1 MNTAEP
7 FAKISLYATDNQGNS
22 VTEYLGYTD
31 INLFDSTTATS
42 LASALKNFAQDI
54 NYLTTNTY
62 KRSDVSY
69 SVELDTF
76 TP

>member
-7 FAKISLYATDNQGNS
+7 FAKITMYATDSQGNS
-22 VTEYLGYTD
+22 VSEYLGYTD
-31 INLFDSTTATS
+31 INLFNASTASS
-42 LASALKNFAQDI
+42 LVSALKSFAQDI
-54 NYLTTNTY
+54 NGLTTNTY
-62 KRSDVSY
+62 RRSEVNY

>member
-7 FAKISLYATDNQGNS
+7 FAKITMYATDSQGNS
-22 VTEYLGYTD
+22 VSEYLGYTD
-31 INLFDSTTATS
+31 INLFDSSTASS
-42 LASALKNFAQDI
+42 LISALKTFGQDM
-54 NYLTTNTY
+54 NLLTTNTY
-62 KRSDVSY
+62 RRSEVNY

>member
-7 FAKISLYATDNQGNS
+7 FAKITMYATDSQGNS
-22 VTEYLGYTD
+22 VSEYLGYTD
-31 INLFDSTTATS
+31 INLFDSSTASS
-42 LASALKNFAQDI
+42 LVSALKTFGQDI
-54 NYLTTNTY
+54 NLLTNNTY
-62 KRSDVSY
+62 KRSEVNY

>member
-7 FAKISLYATDNQGNS
+7 FAKITMYATDSQGNS
-22 VTEYLGYTD
+22 VSEYLGYTD
-31 INLFDSTTATS
+31 INLFDSSTASS
-42 LASALKNFAQDI
+42 LVSALKTFGQDI
-54 NYLTTNTY
+54 NLLTNNTY
-62 KRSDVSY
+62 RRSEVNY